1 MSSKVETV
9 FDLESD
15 GFLNKV
21 SKVWVVSYQEVG
33 MDAPVSL
40 LDYQDISEFFSED
53 RTFIGH
59 NIISYD
65 FKVVKKIM
73 GVPQPPEHYD
83 TLPLAR
89 SLMPGR
95 SSYGL
100 DSFGDKY
107 GIPKPKV
114 TDWSE
119 QPIEVYINRCEEDV
133 KINMAL
139 WMDLRRKLGELYET
153 PKR

>member
-1 MSSKVETV
+1 MSKPETV

-15 GFLNKV
+15 GFLGQV
-21 SKVWVVSYQEVG
+21 SKVWVVSYMTPTMEK
-33 MDAPVSL
+33 PVSL
-40 LDYQDISEFFSED
+40 TTYEGIKEFFAED
-53 RTFIGH
+53 RIFIGH

-65 FKVVKKIM
+65 FKVVKKVM
-73 GVPQPPEHYD
+73 GIPQPPEHYD

-89 SLMPGR
+89 TLMPNR

-100 DSFGDKY
+100 DSFGEKY

-119 QPIEVYINRCEEDV
+119 QPLEVYVNRAEEDV

-139 WMDLRRKLGELYET
+139 WLDLRRKMVDLYGEL
-153 PKR
+153 K

>member
-1 MSSKVETV
+1 MNKPVETV

-33 MDAPVSL
+33 MDAPESL
-40 LDYQDISEFFSED
+40 TDYQDISEFFAED

-73 GVPQPPEHYD
+73 GIPQPPEHYD

-89 SLMPGR
+89 TLMPGR

-100 DSFGDKY
+100 DSFGADA

-114 TDWSE
+114 TDWSD
-119 QPIEVYINRCEEDV
+119 QPLDVYINRAEEDV
-133 KINMAL
+133 RINMWL
-139 WMDLRRKLGELYET
+139 WMKLRRKMVELYGEL
-153 PKR
+153 K

>member
-1 MSSKVETV
+1 MSKPETV

-15 GFLNKV
+15 GFLGQV
-21 SKVWVVSYQEVG
+21 SKVWVVSYMTPTMEK
-33 MDAPVSL
+33 PVSL
-40 LDYQDISEFFSED
+40 TTYEGIKEFFAED
-53 RTFIGH
+53 RIFIGH

-65 FKVVKKIM
+65 FKVVKKVM
-73 GVPQPPEHYD
+73 GILQPPEHYD
-83 TLPLAR
+83 TLPLSR
-89 SLMPGR
+89 TLMPGR

-100 DSFGDKY
+100 DSFGEKY

-119 QPIEVYINRCEEDV
+119 QPLEVYINRAEEDV

-139 WMDLRRKLGELYET
+139 WLDLRRKLGELYDT